1 MSANFIIILEGGI
14 DELTYNRMQM
24 ILDSLG
30 AIKINTKCKN
40 KTTKHYYYIK
50 CKYLD
55 HTYNILI
62 DQIRCKNITFE
73 II

>member
-1 MSANFIIILEGGI
+1 MSANFIIIVQGGI
-14 DELTYNRMQM
+14 DEITYNRMQM

-30 AIKINTKCKN
+30 AIKTSTKCKH
-40 KTTKHYYYIK
+40 KITKHYYHIK

-55 HTYNILI
+55 HAHKILI
-62 DQIRCKNITFE
+62 DQIHHKNITFE